1 MKGAVEEPY
10 APTLE
15 ITISTGA
22 FDSHWANCERV
33 SSYIARAVSHNR
45 PDALLHY
52 NLLSSAL
59 NEILELAFRS
69 HAPGAAISCSVLRRD
84 GMDRIVLSLPGDAD
98 LADTYRRMVA
108 EAAQGDSARRLAHQI
123 LAGAPP
129 SGGLSLMEL
138 AANYKAKFHL
148 EISENHRISLVTD
161 LALED
166 EGLDR

>member
-69 HAPGAAISCSVLRRD
+69 HAPGASISCSVLRKETV
-84 GMDRIVLSLPGDAD
+84 DRIVLDVPGN
-98 LADTYRRMVA
+98 
-108 EAAQGDSARRLAHQI
+108 E
-123 LAGAPP
+123 
-129 SGGLSLMEL
+129 EL
-138 AANYKAKFHL
+138 
-148 EISENHRISLVTD
+148 T
-161 LALED
+161 
-166 EGLDR
+166 